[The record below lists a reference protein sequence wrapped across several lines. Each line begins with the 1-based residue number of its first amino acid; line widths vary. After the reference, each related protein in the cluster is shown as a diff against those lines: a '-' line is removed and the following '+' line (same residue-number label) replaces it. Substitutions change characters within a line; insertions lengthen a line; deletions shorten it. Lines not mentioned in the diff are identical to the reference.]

1 MNLRRQMLISAAL
14 MGAAAALQVPGL
26 IRDVQR
32 PAADFPWF
40 SLIGAALILG
50 AALGTLLHALWPVR
64 GERPVRDWRASLPFY
79 LLPTLALLLGGALL
93 IDRVQAQ
100 RGDALSL
107 NAFVQS
113 AREVELRATSCASG
127 AARSCTRVQA
137 NVDGPLMAELLQ
149 SAVTDAGGR
158 IAGGT
163 LPLTRQGDRVTG
175 EAKITLR
182 AGLRQVPFTL
192 RYDGPVIV
200 GRAAPLP
207 DSALPLAQA
216 TLERAHD

>member
-1 MNLRRQMLISAAL
+1 MLISAAL

-32 PAADFPWF
+32 PTADFPWAG
-40 SLIGAALILG
+40 LIGAALLLG

-93 IDRVQAQ
+93 IDRELTRDVNLTAWT
-100 RGDALSL
+100 
-107 NAFVQS
+107 AFNRS
-113 AREVELRATSCASG
+113 ARDLELIEALCPVRGNRC
-127 AARSCTRVQA
+127 VQA

-149 SAVTDAGGR
+149 SAVMDAGGR

-163 LPLTRQGDRVTG
+163 LPLTRQGDRVMG

-207 DSALPLAQA
+207 DSALPMAQA
-216 TLERAHD
+216 TLERADD